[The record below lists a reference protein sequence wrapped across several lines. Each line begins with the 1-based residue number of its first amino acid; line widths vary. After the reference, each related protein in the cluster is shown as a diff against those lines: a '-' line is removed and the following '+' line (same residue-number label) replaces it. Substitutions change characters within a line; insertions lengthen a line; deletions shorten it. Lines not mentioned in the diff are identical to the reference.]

1 VILRRRSLLA
11 LLVAETIST
20 TGMQM
25 TWLALPWFVLT
36 TTGSAGRMVLVLASE
51 SLGLL
56 VFGLPGGSLLSRVG
70 SRRMMMLSDGLRGPL
85 TLSIPLLHW
94 TGLLSFPLLLGL
106 VFFLGAF
113 GAGYFAAQRS
123 VVPEVLGEDERL
135 VGKANAYLQGATRVT
150 LLLGPAAAGVLIA
163 WIGAASVIVVDA
175 ATYAVSLAL
184 VGGFIRSVAA
194 PAVEERGGFLDGLR
208 WVARDRLFR
217 VWSVAFVAGDGAWY
231 AFFASVP
238 VLVVADFGA
247 DPKIAG
253 WIFASFGVGAV
264 LGNVASFRLQDRFDG
279 LFLIGTLVYGQA
291 LPLWVLAF
299 HPGAALV
306 EAAIFVSG
314 LFNGLVNPP
323 IHAILTLRP
332 PPVIRPRVLTA
343 MGTVL
348 MLSGPLGLAAGGP
361 VLSSA
366 GAHPVLVGFAAA
378 QTLAMAT
385 VSVAALRVRAT
396 RAAEPALE
404 RAA

>member
-56 VFGLPGGSLLSRVG
+56 VFGLPGGSLLSRIG

-85 TLSIPLLHW
+85 TLSIPVLHW

-175 ATYAVSLAL
+175 ATYAV
-184 VGGFIRSVAA
+184 
-194 PAVEERGGFLDGLR
+194 
-208 WVARDRLFR
+208 RLFR
-217 VWSVAFVAGDGAWY
+217 AWSVAFVAGDGAWY

-299 HPGAALV
+299 DPGAALV

-343 MGTVL
+343 MGTIL

-366 GAHPVLVGFAAA
+366 GAHPVLVGFAAV

-396 RAAEPALE
+396 RAAEPALG